1 MRRIEAVCGN
11 AAYKYF
17 TEQRALVQTAQT
29 EVKNL
34 DLLAGINR
42 LKTSVTELKSE
53 LKEAQESAKVEISAD
68 EINGV
73 SVLVEEYPSGD
84 IKEKIDELKNQNEK
98 LCAMLF
104 QVKGDK
110 VLIACG
116 VKDAN
121 AKAGDW
127 IKKIAP
133 ILGGGGGGRPDFAQA
148 GGKDVSKIPEA
159 KEASLTFIK
168 EVLA

>member
-1 MRRIEAVCGN
+1 M
-11 AAYKYF
+11 
-17 TEQRALVQTAQT
+17 
-29 EVKNL
+29 
-34 DLLAGINR
+34 
-42 LKTSVTELKSE
+42 
-53 LKEAQESAKVEISAD
+53 
-68 EINGV
+68 NGV
-73 SVLVEEYPSGD
+73 AVVVEELPNGD

-110 VLIACG
+110 VLIAAG
-116 VKDAN
+116 VKGCD

-148 GGKDVSKIPEA
+148 GGKDASKLPEA
-159 KEASLTFIK
+159 KEAATAFIK

>member
-1 MRRIEAVCGN
+1 MKSNI
-11 AAYKYF
+11 
-17 TEQRALVQTAQT
+17 
-29 EVKNL
+29 
-34 DLLAGINR
+34 
-42 LKTSVTELKSE
+42 SE
-53 LKEAQESAKVEISAD
+53 LKNELRESQNSAKVEVSLSQ
-68 EINGV
+68 INGV
-73 SVLVEEYPSGD
+73 SVVIEEYPSGD

-116 VKDAN
+116 VQNAK

-127 IKKIAP
+127 IKEIAP

-148 GGKDVSKIPEA
+148 GGKDKTKLPEA
-159 KEASLTFIK
+159 KKASLEFITG
-168 EVLA
+168 ELA